1 MIKLSKPS
9 KMPCHSWSTEAIYHC
24 PASVGEDGQLV
35 DACKSCYA
43 TGGFYQ
49 MPSVKALRQHNA
61 KDWQREEWVDEF
73 VALLA
78 THRYFRW
85 FDSGDVYHIR
95 LAKKIL
101 EVMKRT
107 PWVRHWLPTRMYKFG
122 KFLEVLNEMESL
134 DNVVIRFSSDSIAGE
149 LVAGNTTSTIIP
161 DSTHPVGCLTEVC
174 KAYERGGKCAD
185 CRLCWSKDVKIIA
198 YPMHGAKGLK
208 LIKMRNVA

>member
-1 MIKLSKPS
+1 
-9 KMPCHSWSTEAIYHC
+9 
-24 PASVGEDGQLV
+24 
-35 DACKSCYA
+35 
-43 TGGFYQ
+43 

-73 VALLA
+73 VVLLA